1 MNRFLVNS
9 ARSQILN
16 MQMRNFGTFYPR
28 KAKVK
33 HMTYTQI
40 PEWLEKQERDLFDY
54 KLRSKEEVMEQHKYF
69 PPQF

>member
-1 MNRFLVNS
+1 
-9 ARSQILN
+9 
-16 MQMRNFGTFYPR
+16 MRNFGTFYPR